1 MNEPQAALEQVAVHC
16 TWGFAETSLVMIALT
31 GVVALICSDA
41 GGTPWK
47 ETVIGIGGVMVIV
60 AETDLVV
67 SATEVAFTVAVPP
80 EGMAEGAV

>member
-1 MNEPQAALEQVAVHC
+1 
-16 TWGFAETSLVMIALT
+16 
-31 GVVALICSDA
+31 
-41 GGTPWK
+41 
-47 ETVIGIGGVMVIV
+47 MVIV